1 MCLFESGDFQSR
13 VWRAFLDGG
22 LADKLNLLLFLV
34 GLPLAIAAIA
44 KARGPSGRVLGAA
57 ATFAGLA
64 ILLVGT
70 LGWYTGRA
78 RTNGAVSGASVNP
91 GMRDR
96 IRREGYMES
105 NCAIDFG
112 LGFAAIPLVL
122 GGIAV
127 VISRRRERHGVGLP
141 ELTLGVAG
149 LIVVTDVGALTL
161 PLPGRDLPTGDPD
174 WHVVDA
180 YYMIDMPRARRALR
194 ADRVGTLMQLARR
207 RTPSRG
213 RGDVLRR
220 GADSPGPHEGARH
233 RRAEAPRRVPRT
245 CRGACSTLTGC
256 SRFRAQLARAHA
268 EARRATSRLGL
279 LTPRLGVRRQGSACD
294 VKARR
299 AHVKARRAHV
309 KARRAH
315 VKARR
320 ATSRLGVPTSR
331 LGVPTSRLGVLTPP
345 PGVETRPAVDGKKM
359 KNVVNGIRTRAIKR
373 QEGQTLRRTAG
384 AAPAPSRNPAKSSRP
399 RKTRKSRENIF
410 GLQRIPGQEG
420 QTPRQRV
427 AAALP
432 VRSPRS

>member
-1 MCLFESGDFQSR
+1 MTL
-13 VWRAFLDGG
+13 WRAFLDGG

-180 YYMIDMPRARRALR
+180 YYMISTCLAPDGHCGPTEWAHSCSSLDAALHP
-194 ADRVGTLMQLARR
+194 AAGETFYGVAQ
-207 RTPSRG
+207 TPPDLTKVPDI
-213 RGDVLRR
+213 DVPKLL
-220 GADSPGPHEGARH
+220 D
-233 RRAEAPRRVPRT
+233 
-245 CRGACSTLTGC
+245 AC
-256 SRFRAQLARAHA
+256 RAHA
-268 EARRATSRLGL
+268 
-279 LTPRLGVRRQGSACD
+279 
-294 VKARR
+294 
-299 AHVKARRAHV
+299 
-309 KARRAH
+309 
-315 VKARR
+315 
-320 ATSRLGVPTSR
+320 
-331 LGVPTSRLGVLTPP
+331 
-345 PGVETRPAVDGKKM
+345 
-359 KNVVNGIRTRAIKR
+359 
-373 QEGQTLRRTAG
+373 
-384 AAPAPSRNPAKSSRP
+384 AAPARR
-399 RKTRKSRENIF
+399 
-410 GLQRIPGQEG
+410 
-420 QTPRQRV
+420 
-427 AAALP
+427 
-432 VRSPRS
+432 